1 MTDKLKMNR
10 REAIAAMT
18 SSIVAM
24 STTSRADERSVSTI
38 VENHDT
44 RLKQAMD
51 AQVTDT
57 RSRWC
62 GAGPD
67 QWGLYHCHSAGRILR
82 DGAAAFFHPESQ
94 FYKSQKLFERMELAT
109 GFLLRSQSKD
119 GNIDLVTTN
128 FNSPPDTGFVVHD
141 VATAAKLAQIYGH
154 QELLNLLKGFL
165 ERAGYGMAR
174 GGIHTPNHRWVV
186 GAALAQIHDLFPDEQ
201 YLKRIDQWL
210 AEGIDIDEEGQYIE
224 RSTTVYNAVSDNA
237 LVVMAHKLMR
247 PELLDPVRKN
257 LNAMAYLLHPTGEV
271 VTEISRRQ
279 DLNTRGTMARYW
291 FSLRYMAVKDQ
302 NGLYASMLQFVE
314 PDHIHLSALMEYPE
328 LQKALPAPTSLPDH
342 YEKQYPLS
350 NVTRIRRGK
359 TSITIM
365 HKRNSRW
372 ISIHHG
378 RIVVN
383 AIRFAS
389 AFFGKGQF
397 VPDYFE
403 KRKGEF
409 HFRQELQAPYY
420 QPLTDV
426 NLLPVHRSNWSSLAS
441 KRQRTEINRM
451 IYETKINERPDGLD
465 VVVSATGTD
474 NVPLALEINLRKGG
488 ELKGVVAATHVD
500 EAFLLKS
507 GYAEYRMGSD
517 IIRFGPGQCEHAYT
531 QVRGAHDKL
540 TGPSVYITGYTPF
553 QYTLNFEL
561 L

>member
-1 MTDKLKMNR
+1 MAVRLKVNR

-18 SSIVAM
+18 SSVVAISM
-24 STTSRADERSVSTI
+24 TSRADERSVSTI
-38 VENHDT
+38 VKKHDT

-62 GAGPD
+62 GTGPD

-82 DGAAAFFHPESQ
+82 DGAAAFFHSESQ
-94 FYKSQKLFERMELAT
+94 FHKSQQLFERMKLAAD
-109 GFLLRSQSKD
+109 FLLRSQSKD

-141 VATAAKLAQIYGH
+141 VATAAKLAQINGH
-154 QELLNLLKGFL
+154 QKLLNLLKGFL
-165 ERAGYGMAR
+165 ERAGYGMAK

-186 GAALAQIHDLFPDEQ
+186 GAALAQIHELFPDEQ
-201 YLKRIDQWL
+201 YLKRINQWL

-224 RSTTVYNAVSDNA
+224 RSTTVYNAVTDNA
-237 LVVMAHKLMR
+237 LVIMAHKLKR
-247 PELLDPVRKN
+247 SELLDPVRKN
-257 LNAMAYLLHPTGEV
+257 LNAMTYLLHPTGEV

-279 DLNTRGTMARYW
+279 DLNTQGTMARYW

-302 NGLYASMLQFVE
+302 NGLYASMLRSVE
-314 PDHIHLSALMEYPE
+314 SDHIRLSALMEYPE
-328 LQKALPAPTSLPDH
+328 LQKALPTPMSLPDH

-359 TSITIM
+359 TSITII
-365 HKRNSRW
+365 HKQNSRW

-378 RIVVN
+378 RTVVN
-383 AIRFAS
+383 AVRFAT

-397 VPDYFE
+397 EPEFFE
-403 KRKGEF
+403 KREGEF
-409 HFRQELQAPYY
+409 HFRQELEAPYY
-420 QPLTDV
+420 QPLTDP

-451 IYETKINERPDGLD
+451 IYETKIRERPGGLD
-465 VVVSATGTD
+465 VIVSANGTD

-488 ELKGVVAATHVD
+488 ELKGVVAAPHVD
-500 EAFLLKS
+500 EGFLLKS
-507 GYAEYRMGSD
+507 GYAEYRTGLD
-517 IIRFGPGQCEHAYT
+517 IIRFGPGQCEHAYI
-531 QVRGAHDKL
+531 QIRGAQEKL
-540 TGPSVYITGYTPF
+540 HGPSVYVTGYTPF
-553 QYTLNFEL
+553 QYTLKFEL